1 MLLKH
6 FLLPPLF
13 VKTNKLKE
21 KCNVIVMDL
30 CYLTLND
37 WSRGKLCILFPNNLN
52 VSPDEVNQAKQQ
64 NNTKANLKNAL
75 TFQ

>member
-1 MLLKH
+1 
-6 FLLPPLF
+6 
-13 VKTNKLKE
+13 
-21 KCNVIVMDL
+21 MDL